1 MGWQYQKDGTSFGR
15 LKTALSVI
23 RVVGLPFSPS
33 QLSVANRIDKIQHD
47 FLRGK
52 VGDEFKL
59 HLVSWSKICTLISS
73 GDLEV
78 RNLILFNQ
86 ALLEIGGG
94 S

>member
-1 MGWQYQKDGTSFGR
+1 
-15 LKTALSVI
+15 LKTALLVI

-52 VGDEFKL
+52 VGDELKL

-78 RNLILFNQ
+78 RNLILFNRT
-86 ALLEIGGG
+86 LLEIGGG